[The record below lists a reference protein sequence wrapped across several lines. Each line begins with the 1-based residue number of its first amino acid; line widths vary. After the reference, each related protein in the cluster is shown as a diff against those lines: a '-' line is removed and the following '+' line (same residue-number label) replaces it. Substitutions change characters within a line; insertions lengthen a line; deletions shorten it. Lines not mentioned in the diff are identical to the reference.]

1 MWILAIGMVP
11 SFLLIW
17 YIYRLDKIEKEPFG
31 LIVKLFVFG
40 GLSTISATILEL
52 LFSSILGNFLYSGT
66 ILYQIISNFLIIAL
80 VEEGGK
86 RFVLRKVTWKNPN
99 FNYRFDAVVYAVT
112 VSLGFAAFENVL
124 YIISYGDSIAP
135 IRAITSIPLHCIAGV
150 FMGHY
155 YGQAKYM
162 HDLGRESMR
171 KYFMALAII
180 IPVLIHGFY
189 DFCATYD
196 NAELSVVFLIYI
208 VALDI
213 FAYRSVKKFSR
224 QDIEI

>member
-86 RFVLRKVTWKNPN
+86 RFALRKVTWKNPN

-112 VSLGFAAFENVL
+112 VSLGFAAFENV
-124 YIISYGDSIAP
+124 P
-135 IRAITSIPLHCIAGV
+135 
-150 FMGHY
+150 
-155 YGQAKYM
+155 K
-162 HDLGRESMR
+162 
-171 KYFMALAII
+171 
-180 IPVLIHGFY
+180 
-189 DFCATYD
+189 
-196 NAELSVVFLIYI
+196 
-208 VALDI
+208 
-213 FAYRSVKKFSR
+213 
-224 QDIEI
+224 